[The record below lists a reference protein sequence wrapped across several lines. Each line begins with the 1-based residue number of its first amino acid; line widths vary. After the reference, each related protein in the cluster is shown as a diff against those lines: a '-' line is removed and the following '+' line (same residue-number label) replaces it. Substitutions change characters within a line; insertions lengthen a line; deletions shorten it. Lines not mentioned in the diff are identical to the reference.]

1 MDSNA
6 KLEARVWAF
15 TIICLVLV
23 LVISATGMVYA
34 VAFEEQIMEIAPID
48 ERFLDIIEKV
58 MFMII
63 GVIGGLS
70 GRTFSRSNK
79 DDSDS
84 STS

>member
-1 MDSNA
+1 MSR

-15 TIICLVLV
+15 TIVS
-23 LVISATGMVYA
+23 LVIILMVSAVGMVYS
-34 VAFEEQIMEIAPID
+34 VAFEEQIMQIAPID

-63 GVIGGLS
+63 GVIGGLA
-70 GRTFSRSNK
+70 GRSFGEEKK

-84 STS
+84 SAS